1 MKHSKV
7 LNYDSYCHISSFF
20 HAGTKRIINDEI
32 KQKLLAIINDAA
44 NKFKVTIKNANVTD
58 VHFQMELYPENNENI
73 SVIIKYIKQRFTQW
87 LNNNFD
93 MEGTAWI

>member
-20 HAGTKRIINDEI
+20 HTGTKRIINNEI

-44 NKFKVTIKNANVTD
+44 NKFRVIIKNPNVSD

-73 SVIIKYIKQRFTQW
+73 SVIIKYIKQERTDFW
-87 LNNNFD
+87 L
-93 MEGTAWI
+93 